1 MRMRCVVCVCLL
13 AACTTDR
20 TTDFLAAWRLD
31 IGAKIE
37 RDCNDTV
44 PASLQVAGVFD
55 IVNPSEKTVVVGGL
69 ANGIWFEP
77 GTCVPLAFDVEDST
91 ATLRADQPCMRTTT
105 EPDRMETWMFT
116 FSAFTLELDGA
127 GTQLTIVGAGAS
139 TSQCSGTAC
148 TSPMQT
154 CDYKMSGTAAKL

>member
-1 MRMRCVVCVCLL
+1 MRCVVCVCLL

-20 TTDFLAAWRLD
+20 TPELLAAWRLD

-44 PASLQVAGVFD
+44 PASREVSGVFD
-55 IVNPSEKTVVVGGL
+55 IVNPSEKTVVVAGL

-77 GTCVPLAFDVEDST
+77 GTCMPLPFDVADST
-91 ATLRADQPCMRTTT
+91 ATLRADQTCTRTTT
-105 EPDRMETWMFT
+105 EPDKMETWMFT
-116 FSAFTLELDGA
+116 FSALTLELDAA
-127 GTQLTIVGAGAS
+127 GTQLTIAGAGAS
-139 TSQCSGTAC
+139 TAQCTGTAC

-154 CDYKMSGTAAKL
+154 CDYQMSGPAVKL